1 VDPQGNMIVLNQLVT
16 SLLVA
21 LIVSLAGLIWNT
33 GKKVDRL
40 LEIMGSTDEPTS
52 MLGRLFRLEQ
62 DHQTMKEELLRNGF
76 KLPPRRSS

>member
-1 VDPQGNMIVLNQLVT
+1 MVELSHLVT

-52 MLGRLFRLEQ
+52 ILGRLFTLESDHRKMRERLIA
-62 DHQTMKEELLRNGF
+62 NGY
-76 KLPPRRSS
+76 KLGPEIN